1 MKRSGYRTIFHIYLI
16 FFLALLGTVLL
27 TGYFFFQTVSVRT
40 SDGANIRSDWPQI
53 FTADFQEQIIF
64 INDMPQVNAHVR

>member
-27 TGYFFFQTVSVRT
+27 AGYFFLPDGFC
-40 SDGANIRSDWPQI
+40 SDTGWHEYQK
-53 FTADFQEQIIF
+53 
-64 INDMPQVNAHVR
+64 